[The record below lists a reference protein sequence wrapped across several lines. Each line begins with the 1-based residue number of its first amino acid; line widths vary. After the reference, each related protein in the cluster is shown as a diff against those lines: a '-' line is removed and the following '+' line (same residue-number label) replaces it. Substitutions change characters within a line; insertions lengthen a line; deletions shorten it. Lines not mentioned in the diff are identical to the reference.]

1 LKDIYEIIFNSVND
15 GIVITNLEGH
25 FLELNQ
31 ITCDDL
37 GYSKEELLRM
47 NVLDIIPLQSKEA
60 LHKQIT
66 EKMACGGGVFETQC
80 ICKDGSLESI
90 ELNLRPIEF
99 KERPAILAVVRNIT
113 ERKKF
118 EIKCVEDERR
128 RRILIE
134 QSNDGIVVLDKNG
147 KVCEANKKYAQMLG
161 YSHEEFLSSHV
172 WDWDAR
178 FTRDELEL
186 MHSVTDAEGDHFE
199 TVHRRKDGTLFDVDI
214 RTNAAIFGEQKM
226 IFCVCRDITKRKQ
239 EEKELLDAKLE
250 AESANK
256 AKSQFLA
263 NMSHELRTPL
273 NAIIGFSET
282 LGNEMFGELTEKQLR
297 HARHINV
304 SGKHLLE
311 LINNILDL
319 SKIEAEKMDLDRE
332 IFSVAEV
339 FNEILAQMTP
349 MTSGKNISIGI
360 TNENSNDCIFADR
373 MKIKQIMYNLLSNA
387 VKFTSENGKIW
398 ITSEIVNSNIQISVS
413 DTGIGITPD
422 EQKTIF
428 DSFRQVSSTHN
439 RTYGGTGLGL
449 AIVKHYVE
457 MHSGEIHLESEVG
470 KGSTFTFTIPV
481 STI

>member
-1 LKDIYEIIFNSVND
+1 MEDIFEVIFNSVND
-15 GIVITNLEGH
+15 GIVITNLAGH

-37 GYSKEELLRM
+37 GYSKEELLQM
-47 NVLDIIPLQSKEA
+47 SVQDIIPLEFKEA
-60 LHKQIT
+60 LGKQIA
-66 EKMACGGGVFETQC
+66 EKMPCGGGVFETQC
-80 ICKDGSLESI
+80 ICKDGSLEFI

-99 KERPAILAVVRNIT
+99 KGAPAVLVVVRNIT
-113 ERKKF
+113 DRKKF
-118 EIKCVEDERR
+118 EIKCAEDDQRK
-128 RRILIE
+128 RILIE
-134 QSNDGIVVLDKNG
+134 QSNDGIVVLDEKG

-161 YSHEEFLSSHV
+161 YSHEEFLSSYV

-178 FTRDELEL
+178 FTREELEY
-186 MHSVTDAEGDHFE
+186 MHNITDEEGDQFE
-199 TVHRRKDGTLFDVDI
+199 TIHRRKDGTLFDVEI
-214 RTNAAIFGEQKM
+214 RTNAAYFDEQKM

-239 EEKELLDAKLE
+239 EEKELLNAKLE

-282 LGNEMFGELTEKQLR
+282 LTSEIFGELTEKQLR

-304 SGKHLLE
+304 SGKHLLG

-319 SKIEAEKMDLDRE
+319 SKIEADKMELE
-332 IFSVAEV
+332 CENFSLIEV
-339 FNEILAQMTP
+339 LNEILTQMTP
-349 MTSGKNISIGI
+349 MASRKNINIGI
-360 TNENSNDCIFADR
+360 VNASSNDYIFADR
-373 MKIKQIMYNLLSNA
+373 VKINQIMYNLLSNA
-387 VKFTSENGKIW
+387 IKFTPENGNVKVN
-398 ITSEIVNSNIQISVS
+398 SEIVNGNIQISVS
-413 DTGIGITPD
+413 DSGIGIAMN

-428 DSFRQVSSTHN
+428 DSFEQASSTNN
-439 RTYGGTGLGL
+439 RVYGGTGLGL

-470 KGSTFTFTIPV
+470 KGSTFTFTIPMHPR
-481 STI
+481 